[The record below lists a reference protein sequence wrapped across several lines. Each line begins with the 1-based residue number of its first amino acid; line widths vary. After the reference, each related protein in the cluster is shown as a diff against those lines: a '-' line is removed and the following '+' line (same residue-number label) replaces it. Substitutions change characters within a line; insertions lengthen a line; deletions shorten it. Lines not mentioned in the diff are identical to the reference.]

1 MLASPRAQQGPDANG
16 NPADQPQ
23 PKRRDAQKEMRPM
36 IDLDPNKYLPVM
48 TVRAIG
54 PESGL
59 PHEIGPVKGETVRFS
74 QSKET
79 RDREMLG
86 EGE

>member
-1 MLASPRAQQGPDANG
+1 
-16 NPADQPQ
+16 
-23 PKRRDAQKEMRPM
+23 M